1 MAAPVLLHHPASL
14 EHDTGMHPESA
25 RRITAIHRELDARGG
40 LGWER
45 READPAPRDALRA
58 VHPDRHLL
66 AIEERCAAGGGQLDA
81 DTIVSEGSWEA
92 ALRAAG
98 GAIGVVDLLLS
109 GDAPAAATAQR
120 PPGHHC
126 EAARPMGFCL
136 LNNIAIAAQHA
147 IDAYGLER
155 VLILDWDVH
164 HGNGT
169 NDIFHATSQVLF
181 VSMHQWPLYPGTGSA
196 DDIGEGLGYG
206 HTVNLPM
213 MPGSGDAQ
221 WTSMVEHLVRPL
233 GRAYRPQ
240 LILLSAGYDA
250 HRDDPLADCR
260 VTDAGFA
267 AMASSMR
274 ALGAEIEA
282 PVGVVLE
289 GGYDVDALGRAFADT
304 LEVLGRGQASEPP
317 CVDEH
322 PAVTDA
328 VRRVARTWPALLGV

>member
-25 RRITAIHRELDARGG
+25 QRIAAIHRELDARSG

-45 READPAPRDALRA
+45 REAEAAPRDALRA

-66 AIEERCAAGGGQLDA
+66 AIEERCAAGGGHLDM
-81 DTIVSEGSWEA
+81 DTIVSEGSWDA

-98 GAIGVVDLLLS
+98 GAVGVVDLLLS

-126 EAARPMGFCL
+126 EVARPMGFCL
-136 LNNIAIAAQHA
+136 LNNVAVGAQHA
-147 IDAYGLER
+147 IDAHGLDR

-181 VSMHQWPLYPGTGSA
+181 VSMHQWPLYPGTGPA
-196 DDIGEGLGYG
+196 EDTGEGLGFG

-213 MPGSGDAQ
+213 MPGSGDPH
-221 WTSMVEHLVRPL
+221 WVSMVEHLVRPL
-233 GRAYRPQ
+233 GRAYKPQ
-240 LILLSAGYDA
+240 LILVSAGYDA

-260 VTDAGFA
+260 VTDDGYA
-267 AMASSMR
+267 AMAASMR
-274 ALGAEIEA
+274 ALGAEVGA
-282 PVGVVLE
+282 PVGAVLE

-304 LEVLGRGQASEPP
+304 LDALGSEDAPAPP
-317 CVDEH
+317 SIEEH
-322 PAVTDA
+322 PAVTEA
-328 VRRVARTWPALLGV
+328 IRRVAQTWPALLGA